1 MAEFN
6 DQVAVVTG
14 AAQGLGFAI
23 TRLLVERG
31 ARVAMLDVDSNA
43 LASSAESL
51 GGSNHALAI
60 STDVTNEA
68 AIQEACKKV
77 HSEFGK
83 VDILVNNA
91 GIYPHATLSE
101 ISIADW
107 DKVFDVNVKS
117 AFLAMRTFMDSMIE
131 QKYGRMV
138 SIVTVDSYIAKP
150 TMPHYAASKA
160 ALGNLIKTFA
170 HELAPHG
177 ILVNGVSPGAIAT
190 ERAKSQSWLAKRIKQ
205 IPVGHAAEPEDIAE
219 VVLFLAS
226 GRNRFIAGETVVASG
241 GAVMI

>member
-1 MAEFN
+1 MTEFD

-117 AFLAMRTFMDSMIE
+117 AFLAMRTFMDGMIE

>member
-117 AFLAMRTFMDSMIE
+117 AFLAMRTFMDGMIE

>member
-1 MAEFN
+1 MAEFD

-14 AAQGLGFAI
+14 GAQGLGFAI
-23 TRLLVERG
+23 SSLLVERG
-31 ARVAMLDVDSNA
+31 ARVAMLDVDTKA
-43 LASSAESL
+43 LAGSAQNL
-51 GGSNHALAI
+51 GDSNRALAI
-60 STDVTNEA
+60 ETDVTNES
-68 AIQEACKKV
+68 AIQDACKQV
-77 HSEFGK
+77 HAEFGK

-101 ISIADW
+101 ISVADW

-117 AFLAMRTFMDSMIE
+117 AFLAMRAFMDGMIE

-150 TMPHYAASKA
+150 TMPHYASSKA

-190 ERAKSQSWLAKRIKQ
+190 ERAKSQSWLAKSIKK
-205 IPVGHAAEPEDIAE
+205 IPLGRAAEPEDIAE

-226 GRNRFIAGETVVASG
+226 SRNRFVAGETIVASG
-241 GAVMI
+241 GAVMV

>member
-1 MAEFN
+1 MAEFDN
-6 DQVAVVTG
+6 QVAVVTG
-14 AAQGLGFAI
+14 GAQGLGFAI
-23 TRLLVERG
+23 TQLLIERG
-31 ARVAMLDVDSNA
+31 ARVAMLDVDAQRLESSAKLLESTNRA
-43 LASSAESL
+43 LAVTA
-51 GGSNHALAI
+51 
-60 STDVTNEA
+60 DVTDESAVEN
-68 AIQEACKKV
+68 ACKQV
-77 HSEFGK
+77 TGEFGK
-83 VDILVNNA
+83 VDILINNA

-101 ISIADW
+101 ITVAEW

-117 AFLAMRTFMDSMIE
+117 AFLAMRAFMHGMME
-131 QKYGRMV
+131 RKYGRMV
-138 SIVTVDSYIAKP
+138 SVVTVDSYIAKP
-150 TMPHYAASKA
+150 TMPHYASSKA

-226 GRNRFIAGETVVASG
+226 SRNRFIAGETIVASG
-241 GAVMI
+241 GALMV